1 MSGIDFIFA
10 AENAPFTIAATVML
24 MIGGL
29 ELLSLLVG
37 HSLSGM
43 VDHFMPDALSGD
55 LSVDLD
61 LHTDIHTDIDLN
73 VHPDAHMPFAV
84 EFLNWF
90 YIGKMPFLMVLVI
103 FMMSFSTTGYL
114 MNEIMFSITEHRLST
129 GLGSLIAFLLCLFP
143 MHFLSA
149 IIYTIMPKD
158 ESEAIS
164 VDDLIDRTGEI
175 LYGKLPQKAGESVE
189 IKIEVPIDHNTG
201 KTQNHFIV
209 AQLTKDTEYTGRQV
223 VITGRN
229 PSTGIYTFKYR

>member
-1 MSGIDFIFA
+1 MSSIDFIFA

-29 ELLSLLVG
+29 ELFSLLVG

-61 LHTDIHTDIDLN
+61 LPTDIHTDIDLN
-73 VHPDAHMPFAV
+73 AHPDAHLPFAV

-129 GLGSLIAFLLCLFP
+129 ELGSLIAFLLCLFP

-164 VDDLIDRTGEI
+164 MKV
-175 LYGKLPQKAGESVE
+175 K
-189 IKIEVPIDHNTG
+189 
-201 KTQNHFIV
+201 
-209 AQLTKDTEYTGRQV
+209 
-223 VITGRN
+223 
-229 PSTGIYTFKYR
+229 PSAWTI

>member
-37 HSLSGM
+37 HSLSGL

-55 LSVDLD
+55 LSVHLD
-61 LHTDIHTDIDLN
+61 LHTDIHTNIDLN
-73 VHPDAHMPFAV
+73 AHPDAHLPFAV

-114 MNEIMFSITEHRLST
+114 INEIMFSIIEHRLST
-129 GLGSLIAFLLCLFP
+129 GLGSLIAFFLCLFP

-149 IIYTIMPKD
+149 VIYAIMPKD

-164 VDDLIDRTGEI
+164 ADDLIDCIGEI
-175 LYGKLPQKAGESVE
+175 LYGKLPQKTGESVE

-201 KTQNHFIV
+201 KNQNHFIV
-209 AQLTKDTEYTGRQV
+209 AQLTEDTEYTSKKV

>member
-29 ELLSLLVG
+29 ELLSVLVG
-37 HSLSGM
+37 HSLSGL

-61 LHTDIHTDIDLN
+61 LHTADIDLN
-73 VHPDAHMPFAV
+73 AHPDAHMPFVV

-114 MNEIMFSITEHRLST
+114 MNEIMFSITEHRLNT
-129 GLGSLIAFLLCLFP
+129 GFGSLVAFLLCLFP

-149 IIYTIMPKD
+149 VIYAIMPKD

-164 VDDLIDRTGEI
+164 ADDLIDRTGEI

-189 IKIEVPIDHNTG
+189 IKIEVPIDHNSG
-201 KTQNHFIV
+201 KNQNHFIV
-209 AQLTKDTEYTGRQV
+209 AQLTEDTVYTSKQV

>member
-29 ELLSLLVG
+29 ELLSVLVG
-37 HSLSGM
+37 HSLSGL

-61 LHTDIHTDIDLN
+61 LHTTDIDLN
-73 VHPDAHMPFAV
+73 AHPDAHMPFAV

-90 YIGKMPFLMVLVI
+90 YIGKMPFLMVLII

-114 MNEIMFSITEHRLST
+114 MNEIMFSITEHRLNT
-129 GLGSLIAFLLCLFP
+129 GLGSLVAFLLCLFP

-149 IIYTIMPKD
+149 VIYAIMPKD

-164 VDDLIDRTGEI
+164 ADDLIDRTGEI

-189 IKIEVPIDHNTG
+189 IKIEVPIDHNSG
-201 KTQNHFIV
+201 KNQNHFIV
-209 AQLTKDTEYTGRQV
+209 AQLTENTEYTSKQV

-229 PSTGIYTFKYR
+229 SSTGIYTFKYR

>member
-1 MSGIDFIFA
+1 MLGIDFIFA
-10 AENAPFTIAATVML
+10 AENATFTIAATVML

-37 HSLSGM
+37 HSLSGL

-61 LHTDIHTDIDLN
+61 LHANIHTDIDLN
-73 VHPDAHMPFAV
+73 AHPDAHLPFTV
-84 EFLNWF
+84 EFLSWF

-114 MNEIMFSITEHRLST
+114 INEIMFGITEHRLST
-129 GLGSLIAFLLCLFP
+129 WLGSLIAFLLCLFP

-149 IIYTIMPKD
+149 VIYTIMPKD

-164 VDDLIDRTGEI
+164 ADDLIDRTGEI
-175 LYGKLPQKAGESVE
+175 LYGKLPQKTGESAE

-201 KTQNHFIV
+201 KNQNHFIV
-209 AQLTKDTEYTGRQV
+209 AQLIEDTEYTSKQV